1 MIEPVPGA
9 ADAAEDSDAA
19 TDQDPTYV
27 SGGDD
32 APYAEPEAGWEAD
45 EEESWDDSEPGAP
58 EAAARA
64 RRRRRW
70 IAIAAATF
78 VVLIVVAAVFLLPS
92 RTAESFRTFA
102 SPGTIVPY
110 TVSHPQSWAEQNGV
124 ASDAVLSP
132 RPDAVGPTFFQ
143 GSADRWGGTRRLL
156 ATSPADAVGLYVY
169 AESTASDTTT
179 DGLKSAIDVLL
190 PDRLTFEPMHRQLTI
205 DGSPADELEGVL
217 EDPTDPKTKLHVLF
231 DVVQPRGGGSVLLAF
246 FAPPDRFDDQRPTFD
261 RIRDSVRFTG

>member
-1 MIEPVPGA
+1 M
-9 ADAAEDSDAA
+9 
-19 TDQDPTYV
+19 
-27 SGGDD
+27 
-32 APYAEPEAGWEAD
+32 
-45 EEESWDDSEPGAP
+45 
-58 EAAARA
+58 
-64 RRRRRW
+64 
-70 IAIAAATF
+70 IAIAAATL

-102 SPGTIVPY
+102 NPGTIVPY

-169 AESTASDTTT
+169 AESTGSDTTT

-231 DVVQPRGGGSVLLAF
+231 DVVQPPGRRVGAAGVLRAAGPVRRPAAAVRPDQGLGQVHGLTPVPRASGRGTPRTVVLRLSRRRGPAGCRR
-246 FAPPDRFDDQRPTFD
+246 AP
-261 RIRDSVRFTG
+261 SG